1 MTVKFLSIKVL
12 ALALMTFG
20 CTKTSKKTAKFETPA
35 FSKEINLE
43 GTPIGPKNAFM
54 RTRKAILINNF
65 IIVLDTKSTPYS
77 ISIVDLHND
86 NTMYHIAHNGQ
97 GPSEFISAWDIRP
110 DVIQKNSFWTL
121 DATSQSYSKY
131 VLDSIFAGNLKPCK
145 RIKARN
151 PMLRM
156 DDFVVTDKHIICN
169 GPISCAQLA
178 FLSLDNG
185 LLIRESER
193 IPIEVKYEKKVSNEI
208 LALAYV
214 SRMGIKPDLSRI
226 AIGTSMGDY
235 LSIYD
240 SSGVRLK
247 TIRTPERL
255 EPIFEVSSNGHWGYT
270 DESRYGYHD
279 IACSDRCIYAQYGGK
294 THDGDIKYTSKY
306 INVYT
311 WDGEPVVRLVLDR
324 YVLGICVDEERNSLY
339 ALEIF
344 ANQPIIKYTLP
355 NLLKL

>member
-270 DESRYGYHD
+270 DESRYGYLD
-279 IACSDRCIYAQYGGK
+279 LACSDRYIYAQYGGK

>member
-279 IACSDRCIYAQYGGK
+279 IACSDRYIYAQYGGK

-324 YVLGICVDEERNSLY
+324 YVLGICVDEERNTLY

>member
-1 MTVKFLSIKVL
+1 MTRKSLIITAILPTLIF
-12 ALALMTFG
+12 FG
-20 CTKTSKKTAKFETPA
+20 CTDTSKKTEKFDAPA
-35 FSKEINLE
+35 FSKEISLG

-54 RTRKAILINNF
+54 RTRKAMLINNF
-65 IIVLDTKSTPYS
+65 LIVLDTKSTPYA
-77 ISIVDLHND
+77 ISIIDLD
-86 NTMYHIAHNGQ
+86 DENTMYHIAHNGQ

-110 DVIQKNSFWTL
+110 DVMQKNSFWTL
-121 DATSQSYSKY
+121 DATSQCYSKY
-131 VLDSIFAGNLKPCK
+131 VLDSIFTGNLKPCK

-185 LLIRESER
+185 QLIKESER
-193 IPIEVKYEKKVSNEI
+193 IPMEVKHEKNVTDEI

-240 SSGVRLK
+240 STGVRLK

-255 EPIFEVSSNGHWGYT
+255 EPIFEVGSNGNWGYT
-270 DESRYGYHD
+270 DEAKYGYHD
-279 IACSDRCIYAQYGGK
+279 IACSNKYIYAQYGGK
-294 THDGDIKYTSKY
+294 KHDGDIKYTSRY
-306 INVYT
+306 VNIYT

-324 YVLGICVDEERNSLY
+324 YVLGICVDEKNKTLY

-355 NLLKL
+355 SLLNL

>member
-270 DESRYGYHD
+270 DESRYGYLD
-279 IACSDRCIYAQYGGK
+279 LACSDRYIYAQYGGK
-294 THDGDIKYTSKY
+294 THDGDIK
-306 INVYT
+306 
-311 WDGEPVVRLVLDR
+311 
-324 YVLGICVDEERNSLY
+324 
-339 ALEIF
+339 
-344 ANQPIIKYTLP
+344 
-355 NLLKL
+355 

>member
-279 IACSDRCIYAQYGGK
+279 IACSDRYIYAQYGGK